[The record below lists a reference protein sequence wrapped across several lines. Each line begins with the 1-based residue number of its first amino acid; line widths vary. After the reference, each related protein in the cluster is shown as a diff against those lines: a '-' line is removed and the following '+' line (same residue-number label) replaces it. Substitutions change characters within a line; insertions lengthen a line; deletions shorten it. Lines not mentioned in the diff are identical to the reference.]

1 MGAKSWTA
9 KSLGDELLKNLEN
22 MEWNSRSKE
31 EPAIVVRNV
40 SKVYPIHRS
49 GLSLAKSQLHN
60 IVPRPPGRVRNFVDS
75 ILGHEGDEFVAL
87 QDVSFEVQRGE
98 SVGIIG
104 RNGSGK
110 STLLQIIAGT
120 KPTTKGFAKT
130 NGRVAAL
137 LELGSGF
144 KGDFTGR
151 ENVFING
158 LILGLTHAQIEE
170 RFPQIEEFAEIGD
183 FIDRPVKTY
192 SSGMMVRLV
201 FAVQV
206 ALEPDILIV
215 DEALSVG
222 DVFFAQKCAARIRQL
237 KERGT
242 TLLFVSHSMQTVRS
256 LCERVV
262 FLRDGKM
269 EYFGPTEAGTAMY
282 FSAPPTDRSKRKRK
296 AGSVEDKPL
305 DDRRGHVF
313 QEAIWTSPSMPDA
326 DVGIQAIAVNRERG
340 IGTLIGR
347 MGDLISLKVLV
358 KSYSEE
364 AVGFHL
370 AVNVKNTYDQLIVSR
385 GSHSAGGDPYFL
397 DAGKEMILDVD
408 IKIDLEPGNYTF
420 SFALGDVIEGNNW
433 VNYHGTSEL
442 GPIAVSWS
450 LLDGIPPFYGP
461 YGLPVHLEIDNS
473 LIKNI

>member
-1 MGAKSWTA
+1 MAENYVLSKFENFN
-9 KSLGDELLKNLEN
+9 KN
-22 MEWNSRSKE
+22 MELNSRSNDD
-31 EPAIVVRNV
+31 PAIVVRNV
-40 SKVYPIHRS
+40 SKIYPIHRS

-120 KPTTKGFAKT
+120 KPPTKGFAKT

-282 FSAPPTDRSKRKRK
+282 FSAPPTDRKKRKRK
-296 AGSVEDKPL
+296 TGGEFESTKKSALDHVDFAEPVWSRSAESDAPVVIEAVALDK
-305 DDRRGHVF
+305 
-313 QEAIWTSPSMPDA
+313 T
-326 DVGIQAIAVNRERG
+326 RG
-340 IGTLIGR
+340 IGNLAGR
-347 MGDLISLKVLV
+347 MGDLVSLKVLV
-358 KSYSEE
+358 KSHAED
-364 AVGFHL
+364 AIPFHV
-370 AVNVKNTYDQLIVSR
+370 AVNVKNGYDQLVVSR
-385 GSHSAGGDPYFL
+385 GTHSGGGDMYFL
-397 DAGKEMILDVD
+397 EGGGEVVFQ
-408 IKIDLEPGNYTF
+408 IDLKLDLESGNYTF
-420 SFALGDVIEGNNW
+420 SLSLGELIEGGNW
-433 VNYHGTSEL
+433 QSYDGTSEL
-442 GPIAVSWS
+442 GPLAVGWS
-450 LLDGIPPFYGP
+450 LMDGPPPFYGP
-461 YGLPVHLEIDNS
+461 YGLPVHVEIATS
-473 LIKNI
+473 

>member
-1 MGAKSWTA
+1 MPV
-9 KSLGDELLKNLEN
+9 NLQ
-22 MEWNSRSKE
+22 STE
-31 EPAIVVRNV
+31 EPAIIVRNV
-40 SKVYPIHRS
+40 SKIYPIHRS
-49 GLSLAKSQLHN
+49 RLSLAKSQLHN
-60 IVPRPPGRVRNFVDS
+60 IVPRPQGRVRDFMDS
-75 ILGHEGDEFVAL
+75 LLGHEGEEFVAL
-87 QDVSFEVQRGE
+87 NDVSFEVKKGE

-120 KPTTKGFAKT
+120 KAATKGFAKV

-158 LILGLTHAQIEE
+158 LILGLTHAQIEQ
-170 RFPQIEEFAEIGD
+170 RLPQIEEFAEIGD

-262 FLRDGKM
+262 FLRDGKL

-282 FSAPPTDRSKRKRK
+282 FSAPRTDRSKRLRK
-296 AGSVEDKPL
+296 AGIL
-305 DDRRGHVF
+305 DELTSSQLHGGILN
-313 QEAIWTSPSMPDA
+313 EAIWNCQMIPDGE
-326 DVGIQAIAVNRERG
+326 VMIQAVGVSRERG
-340 IGTLIGR
+340 IGTLLGR
-347 MGDLISLKVLV
+347 VGDLISLKVLV
-358 KSYSEE
+358 KSLSEKKV
-364 AVGFHL
+364 AFHL
-370 AVNVKNTYDQLIVSR
+370 AVNVKNAYDQLIVSR
-385 GSHSAGGDPYFL
+385 GSHAVGGDPYFL
-397 DAGKEMILDVD
+397 DPREEMILNVD

-420 SFALGDVIEGNNW
+420 SILLGDVIEGNNW
-433 VNYHGTSEL
+433 FNYHGTGEL
-442 GPIAVSWS
+442 GPISVSWS

-461 YGLPVHLEIDNS
+461 YGLPVHIQTGSAETS
-473 LIKNI
+473 K

>member
-1 MGAKSWTA
+1 MEVNSQ
-9 KSLGDELLKNLEN
+9 LKNA
-22 MEWNSRSKE
+22 
-31 EPAIVVRNV
+31 PAISVQNV
-40 SKVYPIHRS
+40 SKVYPIFRS
-49 GLSLAKSQLHN
+49 GLSMVKHRLHN
-60 IVPRPPGRVRNFVDS
+60 VLPRPPGRIRNFVDS
-75 ILGHEGDEFVAL
+75 ILQHQGEEFVAL
-87 QDVSFEVQRGE
+87 ENVSFEVQKGE

-120 KPTTKGFAKT
+120 KPPTKGFAKV

-151 ENVFING
+151 ENVYING

-206 ALEPDILIV
+206 ALEPDILII

-282 FSAPPTDRSKRKRK
+282 FSAPRTDRSKRKRK
-296 AGSVEDKPL
+296 AGLAAEASLSQVG
-305 DDRRGHVF
+305 GHAF
-313 QEAIWTSPSMPDA
+313 HEAIWSSLEIPDS
-326 DVGIQAIAVNRERG
+326 DVGIQAIAMNRERG
-340 IGTLIGR
+340 IGALIGR
-347 MGDLISLKVLV
+347 VGDLISLKVLI
-358 KSYSEE
+358 KSFSEE
-364 AVGFHL
+364 SVAFHL
-370 AVNVKNTYDQLIVSR
+370 ALNVKNTYDQLIVSR

-397 DAGKEMILDVD
+397 DAGKEMILNVD

-420 SFALGDVIEGNNW
+420 SLALGDIIEGNNW
-433 VNYHGTSEL
+433 VNYHGTGEL

-461 YGLPVHLEIDNS
+461 YGLPVHLEIANS
-473 LIKNI
+473 EISN

>member
-1 MGAKSWTA
+1 MEVNSQ
-9 KSLGDELLKNLEN
+9 LKNA
-22 MEWNSRSKE
+22 
-31 EPAIVVRNV
+31 PAISVQNV
-40 SKVYPIHRS
+40 SKVYPIFRS
-49 GLSLAKSQLHN
+49 GLSMVKHRLHN
-60 IVPRPPGRVRNFVDS
+60 VMPRPPGCIRNFVDS
-75 ILGHEGDEFVAL
+75 ILQHQGEEFVAL
-87 QDVSFEVQRGE
+87 ENVSFEVQKGE

-120 KPTTKGFAKT
+120 KPPTKGFAKV

-206 ALEPDILIV
+206 ALEPDILII

-242 TLLFVSHSMQTVRS
+242 TLLFVSHSMQTVRN

-282 FSAPPTDRSKRKRK
+282 FSAPRTDRSKRLRR
-296 AGSVEDKPL
+296 AGILEELPSSELREGILND
-305 DDRRGHVF
+305 
-313 QEAIWTSPSMPDA
+313 AIWNCQLIPDSE
-326 DVGIQAIAVNRERG
+326 VMIRAIGLSRDRG

-347 MGDLISLKVLV
+347 VGDLISLKVIV
-358 KSYSEE
+358 KSLSEKKV
-364 AVGFHL
+364 AFHL
-370 AVNVKNTYDQLIVSR
+370 AVNVKNTYDKLIVSR
-385 GSHSAGGDPYFL
+385 GSHSVGGDPYFL
-397 DAGKEMILDVD
+397 DPNKEMTLNVD

-420 SFALGDVIEGNNW
+420 SLGLGDVIEGNNW
-433 VNYHGTSEL
+433 FNHHGTGEL

-461 YGLPVHLEIDNS
+461 YGLPVNVEIESAENS
-473 LIKNI
+473 K

>member
-1 MGAKSWTA
+1 MK
-9 KSLGDELLKNLEN
+9 K
-22 MEWNSRSKE
+22 
-31 EPAIVVRNV
+31 EPAITVRNV
-40 SKVYPIHRS
+40 SKVYPIFRS
-49 GLSLAKSQLHN
+49 GLSMVKHRLHN
-60 IVPRPPGRVRNFVDS
+60 VMPRPPGRVRNIVDS
-75 ILGHEGDEFVAL
+75 LLQHRGEEFVAL
-87 QDVSFEVQRGE
+87 ENVSFEVERGE

-120 KPTTKGFAKT
+120 KPPTKGFAKV

-151 ENVFING
+151 ENVYING
-158 LILGLTHAQIEE
+158 LILGLTHAQIDE

-206 ALEPDILIV
+206 ALEPDILII

-237 KERGT
+237 KEKGT

-282 FSAPPTDRSKRKRK
+282 FSAPRTDRKKRKRK
-296 AGSVEDKPL
+296 AGAVEESQTPTAL
-305 DDRRGHVF
+305 RESFR
-313 QEAIWTSPSMPDA
+313 ESIWTCAQNPDA
-326 DVGIQAIAVNRERG
+326 DVMIQAVSLNRERG

-347 MGDLISLKVLV
+347 VGDLISLKVLV
-358 KSYSEE
+358 KSLSQE
-364 AVGFHL
+364 AVATHI

-385 GSHSAGGDPYFL
+385 GSHSAGGDPIFL
-397 DAGKEMILDVD
+397 EPLQELVLNIDM
-408 IKIDLEPGNYTF
+408 KIDVEPGNYTF
-420 SFALGDVIEGNNW
+420 AISLGEVIEGNNW
-433 VNYHGTSEL
+433 VSHHGTGEL
-442 GPIAVSWS
+442 GPISVSWS
-450 LLDGIPPFYGP
+450 LLEGIPPFHGP
-461 YGLPVHLEIDNS
+461 FGLPISTEVDTKPL
-473 LIKNI
+473 

>member
-1 MGAKSWTA
+1 
-9 KSLGDELLKNLEN
+9 
-22 MEWNSRSKE
+22 
-31 EPAIVVRNV
+31 V
-40 SKVYPIHRS
+40 
-49 GLSLAKSQLHN
+49 
-60 IVPRPPGRVRNFVDS
+60 
-75 ILGHEGDEFVAL
+75 
-87 QDVSFEVQRGE
+87 
-98 SVGIIG
+98 
-104 RNGSGK
+104 
-110 STLLQIIAGT
+110 
-120 KPTTKGFAKT
+120 

-206 ALEPDILIV
+206 ALEPDILII

-282 FSAPPTDRSKRKRK
+282 FSAPRTDRSKRKRK
-296 AGSVEDKPL
+296 AGFAGRTSVVEL
-305 DDRRGHVF
+305 GGHVF
-313 QEAIWTSPSMPDA
+313 QDAIWTSPEMPDS
-326 DVGIQAIAVNRERG
+326 DVGIEAIAMNRERG

-347 MGDLISLKVLV
+347 VGDLISLKVLI
-358 KSYSEE
+358 KSFCEE
-364 AVGFHL
+364 QVAFHL

-385 GSHSAGGDPYFL
+385 GSHTAGGDPYFL
-397 DAGKEMILDVD
+397 DAGKEMILHVD
-408 IKIDLEPGNYTF
+408 INIDLEPGNYTF
-420 SFALGDVIEGNNW
+420 SLALGDVIEGNNW
-433 VNYHGTSEL
+433 VNYHGTGEL

-461 YGLPVHLEIDNS
+461 YGLPVHVEVATSKIQIN
-473 LIKNI
+473 

>member
-1 MGAKSWTA
+1 MEVNSQPKTA
-9 KSLGDELLKNLEN
+9 S
-22 MEWNSRSKE
+22 
-31 EPAIVVRNV
+31 AISVQNV
-40 SKVYPIHRS
+40 SKIYPIHRS
-49 GLSLAKSQLHN
+49 RLSLAKSQLHN
-60 IVPRPPGRVRNFVDS
+60 IVPRPQGRVRNFLDS
-75 ILGHEGDEFVAL
+75 LLGHEGEEFVAL
-87 QDVSFEVQRGE
+87 HDVSFEVKKGE

-120 KPTTKGFAKT
+120 KPPTKGFAKV

-144 KGDFTGR
+144 KEDFTGR

-170 RFPQIEEFAEIGD
+170 RFPQIEEFAEIGE

-206 ALEPDILIV
+206 ALEPDILII

-282 FSAPPTDRSKRKRK
+282 FSAPRTDRSKRERK
-296 AGSVEDKPL
+296 AGLAAEAALSQVG
-305 DDRRGHVF
+305 GHAF
-313 QEAIWTSPSMPDA
+313 KEAIWSSLETPDS
-326 DVGIQAIAVNRERG
+326 DVGIQAIAMNREKG

-347 MGDLISLKVLV
+347 VGDLISLKVLI
-358 KSYSEE
+358 KSFSEE
-364 AVGFHL
+364 SVAFHL
-370 AVNVKNTYDQLIVSR
+370 AVNVKNIYDQLIVSR

-397 DAGKEMILDVD
+397 DAGKEMILHVD

-420 SFALGDVIEGNNW
+420 ALALGGIIEGNNW
-433 VNYHGTSEL
+433 FSYHATGEL
-442 GPIAVSWS
+442 GPIAVSWP

-461 YGLPVHLEIDNS
+461 YGLPVHMEIATSEISN
-473 LIKNI
+473 

>member
-1 MGAKSWTA
+1 MEVNSQ
-9 KSLGDELLKNLEN
+9 LKNA
-22 MEWNSRSKE
+22 
-31 EPAIVVRNV
+31 PAISVQNV
-40 SKVYPIHRS
+40 SKVYPIFRS
-49 GLSLAKSQLHN
+49 GLSMVKHRLHN
-60 IVPRPPGRVRNFVDS
+60 VMPRPPGRIRNFVDS
-75 ILGHEGDEFVAL
+75 ILQHQGEEFVAL
-87 QDVSFEVQRGE
+87 ENVSFEVKRGE

-120 KPTTKGFAKT
+120 KPPTKGFAKV

-206 ALEPDILIV
+206 ALEPDILII

-282 FSAPPTDRSKRKRK
+282 FSAPPTDRKKRKRK
-296 AGSVEDKPL
+296 TGGDFSTAQPSRLDHADFAEPVWSRSLDSDAPVVIEAVALDK
-305 DDRRGHVF
+305 
-313 QEAIWTSPSMPDA
+313 T
-326 DVGIQAIAVNRERG
+326 RG
-340 IGTLIGR
+340 IGNLAGR
-347 MGDLISLKVLV
+347 MGDLVSLKVLV
-358 KSYSEE
+358 KSQSDDPIP
-364 AVGFHL
+364 FHV
-370 AVNVKNTYDQLIVSR
+370 AVNVKNGYDQLVVSR
-385 GSHSAGGDPYFL
+385 GTHSEGGDMYFL
-397 DAGKEMILDVD
+397 EAGAEVVFN
-408 IKIDLEPGNYTF
+408 IDLKMDLEAGNYTF
-420 SFALGDVIEGNNW
+420 SLALGELIEGGNW
-433 VNYHGTSEL
+433 QSYCGTGEL
-442 GPIAVSWS
+442 GPLSVGWS
-450 LLDGIPPFYGP
+450 LMDGPPPFYGP
-461 YGLPVHLEIDNS
+461 FGLPIQINVAQESAAGTVVPHQ
-473 LIKNI
+473 

>member
-1 MGAKSWTA
+1 M
-9 KSLGDELLKNLEN
+9 DV
-22 MEWNSRSKE
+22 NSQLNNA
-31 EPAIVVRNV
+31 PAILVQNV
-40 SKVYPIHRS
+40 SKVYPIFRS
-49 GLSLAKSQLHN
+49 GFSMVKHRLHSV
-60 IVPRPPGRVRNFVDS
+60 VPRPPGRIRNFVDS
-75 ILGHEGDEFVAL
+75 ILQHQGEEFVAL
-87 QDVSFEVQRGE
+87 ENVSFEVKKGE

-120 KPTTKGFAKT
+120 KPPTKGFAKVH
-130 NGRVAAL
+130 GRVAAL

-170 RFPQIEEFAEIGD
+170 RFPQIEEFAEIGE

-206 ALEPDILIV
+206 ALEPDILII

-237 KERGT
+237 REKGT

-282 FSAPPTDRSKRKRK
+282 FSAPPTDRKKRQRTTSGK
-296 AGSVEDKPL
+296 VEVPQASRLDNADFGELVWTRPDDSEAPVVIEAVALDK
-305 DDRRGHVF
+305 
-313 QEAIWTSPSMPDA
+313 T
-326 DVGIQAIAVNRERG
+326 RG
-340 IGTLIGR
+340 IGNFAGR
-347 MGDLISLKVLV
+347 VGDLVSLKVLV
-358 KSYSEE
+358 KSQSDDPIP
-364 AVGFHL
+364 FHV
-370 AVNVKNTYDQLIVSR
+370 AVNVKNRYDQLVVSR
-385 GSHSAGGDPYFL
+385 GTHSEGGDMCFL
-397 DAGKEMILDVD
+397 DAGAELVFN
-408 IKIDLEPGNYTF
+408 IDLKMDLEAGNYTF
-420 SFALGDVIEGNNW
+420 SLSLGELDEGGNW
-433 VNYHGTSEL
+433 QSYCGTPEL
-442 GPIAVSWS
+442 GPLSLRWS
-450 LLDGIPPFYGP
+450 LMDGPPPFYGP
-461 YGLPVHLEIDNS
+461 FGLPVHIQMESAENS
-473 LIKNI
+473 K

>member
-1 MGAKSWTA
+1 MEVNSQ
-9 KSLGDELLKNLEN
+9 LKNA
-22 MEWNSRSKE
+22 S
-31 EPAIVVRNV
+31 AIVVRNV
-40 SKVYPIHRS
+40 SKIYPIHRS
-49 GLSLAKSQLHN
+49 GLSLAKSQLRS
-60 IVPRPPGRVRNFVDS
+60 IVPRPPGRVRNFVDLL
-75 ILGHEGDEFVAL
+75 LGHKGEEFVAL
-87 QDVSFEVQRGE
+87 ENVSFEVQKGE

-120 KPTTKGFAKT
+120 KPPSKGFAKV

-158 LILGLTHAQIEE
+158 LILGLSHAQIEE

-183 FIDRPVKTY
+183 FINRPVKTY

-206 ALEPDILIV
+206 ALEPDILII

-282 FSAPPTDRSKRKRK
+282 FSAPPTDRKKRKRNTSGVVK
-296 AGSVEDKPL
+296 TFQASILNHANFSEPVWSRSLDSEAPVLIEAVALDK
-305 DDRRGHVF
+305 
-313 QEAIWTSPSMPDA
+313 T
-326 DVGIQAIAVNRERG
+326 RG
-340 IGTLIGR
+340 IGNLAGR
-347 MGDLISLKVLV
+347 MGDLVSLKILV
-358 KSYSEE
+358 KSQSDDPIP
-364 AVGFHL
+364 FHV
-370 AVNVKNTYDQLIVSR
+370 AVNVKNGYDQLVVSR
-385 GSHSAGGDPYFL
+385 GTHSGGGDMYFL
-397 DAGKEMILDVD
+397 EAGAEVVFN
-408 IKIDLEPGNYTF
+408 IDLKMDLEAGNYTF
-420 SFALGDVIEGNNW
+420 SLALGELIEGGNW
-433 VNYHGTSEL
+433 QSFFGTGEL
-442 GPIAVSWS
+442 GPLSVGWAIME
-450 LLDGIPPFYGP
+450 GPPPFYGP
-461 YGLPVHLEIDNS
+461 FGLPIQINVVEEPVTDTAIS
-473 LIKNI
+473 RE